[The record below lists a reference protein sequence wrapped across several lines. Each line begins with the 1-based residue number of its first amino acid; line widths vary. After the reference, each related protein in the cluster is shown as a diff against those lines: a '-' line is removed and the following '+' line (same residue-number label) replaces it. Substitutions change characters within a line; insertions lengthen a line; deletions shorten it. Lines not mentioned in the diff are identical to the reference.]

1 MHNLN
6 CQIVNLVF
14 VHHTNRNK
22 NCDVK
27 FVLSDTKSSFLLL
40 SIESILRFGLYIV
53 HSIYGCKFTRIFSIA
68 LFTVNAVSSV
78 LLDFVILDEWP
89 LDTAEFLKTRLLKP
103 SSCFTEDLIDCLGAG
118 FKLC

>member
-1 MHNLN
+1 M
-6 CQIVNLVF
+6 
-14 VHHTNRNK
+14 
-22 NCDVK
+22 
-27 FVLSDTKSSFLLL
+27 L

-53 HSIYGCKFTRIFSIA
+53 HSIYVCKFTRIFSIA
-68 LFTVNAVSSV
+68 LLFTVNAVSSV

>member
-1 MHNLN
+1 MVANLLEY
-6 CQIVNLVF
+6 LV
-14 VHHTNRNK
+14 
-22 NCDVK
+22 
-27 FVLSDTKSSFLLL
+27 
-40 SIESILRFGLYIV
+40 
-53 HSIYGCKFTRIFSIA
+53 A

-103 SSCFTEDLIDCLGAG
+103 FSCFTEDLIDCLGAE

>member
-1 MHNLN
+1 MS
-6 CQIVNLVF
+6 
-14 VHHTNRNK
+14 TYRDK

-27 FVLSDTKSSFLLL
+27 FVLPDTKSSFLLL

-53 HSIYGCKFTRIFSIA
+53 HSIYGCKFTRIFSSTIVT
-68 LFTVNAVSSV
+68 FHAVSSVSV

-89 LDTAEFLKTRLLKP
+89 GLDTAEFLKTRLKP